1 MQDNYDKWNEIKKD
15 ISEENIIVGYKNRD
29 IFYMKMGENIGFE
42 QNGKGKDFVRP
53 VVVIKG
59 FNENMFFGV
68 PLSTK
73 IKDGKFYYTFEFK
86 KENTTVINNALLSQ
100 MKLFS
105 TKRLLNKIGIINQDD
120 FKKLKIKFKKLLD

>member
-1 MQDNYDKWNEIKKD
+1 MQDNYDKWNKIKKQ
-15 ISEENIIVGYKNRD
+15 IHKENIILGYKNRD

-42 QNGKGKDFVRP
+42 QNGKGENFVRP
-53 VVVIKG
+53 VVIIKG

-86 KENTTVINNALLSQ
+86 KQNTTIINNALLSQ

-120 FKKLKIKFKKLLD
+120 FKNLKIKFKKLID